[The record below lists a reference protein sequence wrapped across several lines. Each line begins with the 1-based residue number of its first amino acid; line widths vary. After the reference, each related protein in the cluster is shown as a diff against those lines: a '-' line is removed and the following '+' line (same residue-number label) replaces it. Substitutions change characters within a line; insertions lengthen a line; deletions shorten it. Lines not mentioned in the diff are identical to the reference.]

1 LWGPRDYHSLQIA
14 TGMWQAMW
22 VDIARRRDGNL
33 QITDWGIHMTRKSA
47 IKSKDGNLP
56 WSAGGSLA
64 PLDVRQRYGIDEAA
78 RYLRISRARLYQK
91 IAAGEIRL
99 LKDGR
104 RSFVPGS
111 AIVAAST

>member
-1 LWGPRDYHSLQIA
+1 MAKKYAVRRSKVVDSNRTASRGA
-14 TGMWQAMW
+14 TLACL
-22 VDIARRRDGNL
+22 DI
-33 QITDWGIHMTRKSA
+33 
-47 IKSKDGNLP
+47 
-56 WSAGGSLA
+56 
-64 PLDVRQRYGIDEAA
+64 RQRYAIDEAA

-111 AIVAAST
+111 AIVAASK